1 MKPTLKA
8 GIVLGLLVVVWTFVM
23 GVTGWYKDP
32 SLLNLFYIVVL
43 IEIAVLFWG
52 LRLTAK
58 EGKGY
63 GAQLG
68 AGTLMSVYGA
78 VIIFFGSLLFTTVVY
93 PHYFEELRVMGEEVL
108 RARGVP
114 EDQIKAQLDLAAS
127 MQTPFMQALIGA
139 VMTVVTGF
147 VASLVLAAF
156 LRAKGTPPEPAPS
169 A

>member
-8 GIVLGLLVVVWTFVM
+8 GLVLGILVVAWTFVM

-32 SLLNLFYIVVL
+32 ALLNVFYVVVL
-43 IEIAVLFWG
+43 IEIGVLIWG

-58 EGKGY
+58 EGKTY
-63 GAQLG
+63 GGQVG
-68 AGTLMSVYGA
+68 AGTLMSVIGA

-93 PHYFEELRVMGEEVL
+93 PNYFAELREIGRQALMGQGMTLEQAE
-108 RARGVP
+108 
-114 EDQIKAQLDLAAS
+114 AQMKLMEP

-147 VASLVLAAF
+147 VASLVIAAV
-156 LRAKGTPPEPAPS
+156 LRKKPPAQ